1 MSSEYTRKA
10 LQLYREILQL
20 HSVKLP
26 VPMKSIGQC
35 SKAQFQQFLSAW
47 RGYADMVKSQPVVKG
62 KDLTPEQKRL
72 LSEKQLDQLEELEK
86 ATSEL

>member
-1 MSSEYTRKA
+1 MRKEFKIHM
-10 LQLYREILQL
+10 Y
-20 HSVKLP
+20 S
-26 VPMKSIGQC
+26 GQC